1 MADQEAFSMLRDKD
15 EIREL
20 VLLYSRGV
28 DRQDFELLRTLYTSD
43 GHDDHAG
50 VFCGSASDYVAFLER
65 SLPYMHMSGHYV
77 CNHLISVDGDTGE
90 GEVYAIAHHI
100 FPDGKG
106 GMIED
111 RAGVRY
117 IDQYRREAG
126 RWRFSSRVVTF
137 DFREARPIPVP
148 DRPTPVATEDP
159 SYTALSMRLFG
170 RGPRA

>member
-1 MADQEAFSMLRDKD
+1 MTNDEVLTMIRDKE
-15 EIREL
+15 EIRDL

-28 DRQDFELLRTLYTSD
+28 DRQDFALLRTLYTVD

-50 VFCGSASDYVAFLER
+50 VFSGTATDYVAFLER

-77 CNHLISVDGDTGE
+77 CNHLIAVDGDKGE

-111 RAGVRY
+111 KAGVRY
-117 IDQYRREAG
+117 IDQYRREEG

-148 DRPTPVATEDP
+148 DGPAPISTEDP
-159 SYTALSMRLFG
+159 SYKALSMRLFG
-170 RGPRA
+170 RGPRV